1 MHADKVAVAHDA
13 NLGFRRSSPID
24 TPDVKAPFAK
34 RMKSKLG
41 HLAVSTGL
49 FARGPRS
56 KMTIIAFH
64 RVNDELP
71 EDGLTYGSA
80 KFREF
85 CEFFRDNF
93 NVIPLSE
100 QVAGCN
106 AGKDMGSTLSI
117 TFDDGYLDN
126 YEVAAPILS
135 KLGLPATFFVTSGF
149 IGTDLVAPWDR
160 LLPMQP
166 GWMDWNQVRSLASQG
181 FEIGG
186 HTDTHIDLGTSD
198 EHTVRAELE
207 VSKQKLREHVG
218 VPVRLFAYP
227 FGGQNN
233 ITHRTRELVREA
245 GFTCCVSCFGGL
257 NAATTTTPFELKRV
271 PLGIGQVTADQFGFD
286 FLIGRV

>member
-1 MHADKVAVAHDA
+1 MHSQKAAVAQDQP
-13 NLGFRRSSPID
+13 LGIGRPSPSNNPAV
-24 TPDVKAPFAK
+24 TAPFAK
-34 RMKSKLG
+34 RMKAKLG
-41 HLAVSTGL
+41 RAAIATGL
-49 FARGPRS
+49 FARGPRT
-56 KMTIIAFH
+56 KMTIVAFH

-71 EDGLTYGSA
+71 EDGLTYTSA

-100 QVAGCN
+100 QVAGCT
-106 AGKDMGSTLSI
+106 AGKDMGSTLAI

-126 YEVAAPILS
+126 FEVAAPILR
-135 KLGLPATFFVTSGF
+135 KLNLPATFFVTSGF
-149 IGTDLVAPWDR
+149 IGSTVTAPWDR
-160 LLPMQP
+160 MLPKQP
-166 GWMDWNQVRSLASQG
+166 GWMNWDQVRSLAAQG

-207 VSKQKLREHVG
+207 VSKQKLREQVG
-218 VPVRLFAYP
+218 VPAKLFAYP

-245 GFTCCVSCFGGL
+245 GFSCCVSCFGGVNTSTAPPL
-257 NAATTTTPFELKRV
+257 FDLKRV

-286 FLIGRV
+286 YLIGRV